1 MAEALYEVDRVCPVC
16 EKDFKATKV
25 RSRLVTIKQD
35 SDFCMHYRDIN
46 PYYYSVWVCPNCGYA
61 LQDNEFCEISSNSAA
76 SVKKF
81 LAGRPVGVNFGGER
95 TLDQAIAT
103 FKLAIFFTGLIKLP
117 VSRLAGLY
125 LRLGWLYRE
134 AQKPEDETMALAK
147 AAELFDLAMS
157 KERFPIGGMT
167 ELQLM
172 YLIGEL
178 LRRTGSVEQS
188 LLYFNR
194 VVSNPQARMEK
205 RLIEMAR
212 DAWHAA
218 RDERDRRKRAAGEE
232 VIEEKLG
239 E

>member
-1 MAEALYEVDRVCPVC
+1 MAGALYEVERDCPVC
-16 EKDFKATKV
+16 EKKFNATKV
-25 RSRLVTIKQD
+25 RSRLVMVKQD

-46 PYYYSVWVCPNCGYA
+46 PYYYSVWVCPHRGYA
-61 LQDNEFCEISSNSAA
+61 MQDNEFSEIGSAA
-76 SVKKF
+76 APIVKKF
-81 LAGRPVGVNFGGER
+81 LEGRPVSVDFGGER
-95 TLDQAIAT
+95 TLEQAIAT

-134 AQKPEDETMALAK
+134 AAQEKEEALALTK

-172 YLIGEL
+172 YLVGEL
-178 LRRTGSVEQS
+178 FRRTGNVDKS

-194 VVSNPQARMEK
+194 VVSNPQAKLEK

-232 VIEEKLG
+232 VSEEKFG